1 MPSLRRRCQYQELPG
16 KLRKALFFGNGA
28 LFAVVDEVAI
38 DPDFHFV
45 SPAFDD
51 HFVPLAD
58 GLFGAVGEVENAA
71 GVAFLA
77 APLLVFPF
85 RTTFLHVGDLDVFVD
100 APEIPSIGVVHL
112 YFDGG
117 REHFVERA
125 GSGRVNEDPAI
136 ARLGGEAVF
145 QFEAIV
151 LVGSVGDE
159 VTAGFSEADEHAVSR
174 DEAGLDVG
182 VLVSGRDIG
191 MPTFEVFSVEELDDL
206 ILRRELGSERKEG
219 GENENFFHDRCFYS
233 TVMDLAMFLAG

>member
-1 MPSLRRRCQYQELPG
+1 MHRDL
-16 KLRKALFFGNGA
+16 AFGNGA

-38 DPDFHFV
+38 DPDFYFV
-45 SPAFDD
+45 ALAFDD

-58 GLFGAVGEVENAA
+58 GFFGTVGKVENAA
-71 GVAFLA
+71 GVAFLP
-77 APLLVFPF
+77 APLLVLSF
-85 RTTFLHVGDLDVFVD
+85 RTTFFHVGNFDVFVD

-151 LVGSVGDE
+151 LVGGVGDE
-159 VTAGFSEADEHAVSR
+159 VAAGFSKADEHAVSR

-182 VLVSGRDIG
+182 ILVSSRDIG
-191 MPTFEVFSVEELDDL
+191 MPTFEVFAVEEFDDL
-206 ILRRELGSERKEG
+206 ILRRELESERKEG

-233 TVMDLAMFLAG
+233 AVMDLAMFLAG

>member
-1 MPSLRRRCQYQELPG
+1 MHRDL
-16 KLRKALFFGNGA
+16 ALGNGA
-28 LFAVVDEVAI
+28 LFTVVDEIAI

-45 SPAFDD
+45 ALAFND

-58 GLFGAVGEVENAA
+58 GIFGAVGEVENAA

-77 APLLVFPF
+77 APLLVLSF
-85 RTTFLHVGDLDVFVD
+85 RTTLLHVGDLDVFVD
-100 APEIPSIGVVHL
+100 APEISSIGVVHL

-125 GSGRVNEDPAI
+125 GSGRVNEDTAI

-174 DEAGLDVG
+174 DEAGLDLG
-182 VLVSGRDIG
+182 ILVSSRNIG
-191 MPTFEVFSVEELDDL
+191 MPTFEVSSVEELDDL

-219 GENENFFHDRCFYS
+219 GEDENFIHERCFYS
-233 TVMDLAMFLAG
+233 AVMDLAMFLAG